1 MLMNKGILPERNKI
15 MKENIEV
22 KKQCGSCRYLLVPI
36 IEMPCKDCKIIR
48 VMSKWQEK
56 EDD

>member
-1 MLMNKGILPERNKI
+1 MNRGILPERNKI

-22 KKQCGSCRYLLVPI
+22 KKQCGSCRYLWLPI

-48 VMSKWQEK
+48 VMSKWEEK